1 VFLNVLSL
9 RERRILRKHLLD
21 ASTREILRPA
31 GKRRTSGDD
40 AFRNGADLRAREH
53 PAIDDRAGSSVTCKV
68 TSKTSEMSRLRV
80 ADDITQ
86 LVGETPMLQLKRLV
100 PAGSADVF
108 AKLEYLNPGGSV
120 KDRAA
125 IGIIRR
131 AEQDGRLAPGGTIVE
146 ATAGNTGIG
155 LALIGVNRGYKVR
168 LFVPERFSEE
178 KVKIMRALG
187 AEVVRTPDAEGMQ
200 GAIRQAKELVATDPK
215 AFMAGQFEN
224 QANPD
229 YHYETTAR
237 EIFEQMDGRVDAVVL
252 GCGTSGTFSGIARYL
267 KENSPQVLAYAVE
280 TQGSILGGGKPGPH
294 KVEGIGASFIP
305 KTFDR
310 SVCDEVMM
318 VMDDEAFGMVKIL
331 AAQEGVLAGSSGGAA
346 VFAALKVAK
355 KLGSGKR
362 IVTIVP
368 DSAERYLSKK
378 IFEGGL

>member
-1 VFLNVLSL
+1 VL
-9 RERRILRKHLLD
+9 
-21 ASTREILRPA
+21 
-31 GKRRTSGDD
+31 
-40 AFRNGADLRAREH
+40 
-53 PAIDDRAGSSVTCKV
+53 
-68 TSKTSEMSRLRV
+68 SKTSEISHLRV

-100 PAGSADVF
+100 PPGSADVF

-131 AEQDGRLAPGGTIVE
+131 AEQDGKLRPGGTIVE

-168 LFVPERFSEE
+168 LFVPENFSQE
-178 KVKIMRALG
+178 KVIIMRALG
-187 AEVVRTPDAEGMQ
+187 AEVTRTPDEEGMQ
-200 GAIRQAKELVATDPK
+200 GAINQAKELVATDPK

-224 QANPD
+224 AANPD

-237 EIFEQMDGRVDAVVL
+237 EIFDQMDGRIDALVV
-252 GCGTSGTFSGIARYL
+252 GCGTCGTFSGVARFM
-267 KENSPQVLAYAVE
+267 KEKLPGVEAYAVE
-280 TQGSILGGGKPGPH
+280 TQGSVLGGGAPGPH

-305 KTFDR
+305 KTFDAA
-310 SVCDEVMM
+310 VCDEVMQ
-318 VMDDEAFGMVKIL
+318 VTDDEAFDAVKNL
-331 AAQEGVLAGSSGGAA
+331 AAKEGVLAGSSGGAA
-346 VFAALKVAK
+346 VFASLKVAR

-362 IVTIVP
+362 VATIIP

-378 IFEGGL
+378 IFEGGI